1 MRRAKKF
8 AALGRAVKRAAAA
21 VAARPCRLPLE
32 VFVACSPKPK
42 GNDRKVL
49 KLGGKITVQ
58 HGDKAVAAQREL
70 VGLLAAHP
78 ARPAWP
84 LDCPLRVDV
93 EVRVAV
99 PSSWSERKRAAA
111 LRGALQPDRRPD
123 RGNFLKLGEDA
134 LERAGYVVDDARI
147 VCGDVAKVY
156 AEVPG
161 WRFVI
166 DNPLAM
172 RGERELP
179 DGPV

>member
-21 VAARPCRLPLE
+21 VAARPCLLPIE
-32 VFVACSPKPK
+32 VFVAVKPAVK
-42 GNDRKVL
+42 GGARRVM
-49 KLGGKITVQ
+49 KLGGKLTVQ
-58 HGDKAVAAQREL
+58 HSDKAVAAQREL
-70 VGLLAAHP
+70 VALLASHP
-78 ARPAWP
+78 SRPSTP
-84 LDCPLRVDV
+84 LDQPLRVDV

-134 LERAGYVVDDARI
+134 LERAGFVVDDARI

-172 RGERELP
+172 RSERELP